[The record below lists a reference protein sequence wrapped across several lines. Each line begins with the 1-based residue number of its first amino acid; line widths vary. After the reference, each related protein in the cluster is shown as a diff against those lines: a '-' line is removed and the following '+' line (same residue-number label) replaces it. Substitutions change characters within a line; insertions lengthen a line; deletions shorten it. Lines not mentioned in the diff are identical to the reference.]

1 MNNFFKNINSDCLIH
16 ISMYFDKEELKKI
29 NLIDTYLKSF
39 FEENSNIIFY
49 KVIKNKY
56 DFFEFKNIFLF
67 KKSTSAI
74 SVNKNKSIKNKIDII
89 KHFDII

>member
-39 FEENSNIIFY
+39 FEDNSNIIFY
-49 KVIKNKY
+49 KVIKILL
-56 DFFEFKNIFLF
+56 EPTIFYPYL
-67 KKSTSAI
+67 K
-74 SVNKNKSIKNKIDII
+74 IKNHHRGQIDFLKLDLERMIFGI
-89 KHFDII
+89 G